1 VVPHDEARPDRAAAA
16 DDGDHGR
23 GDVVGA
29 VGGVGPA
36 GRCLGHGDPLGDRPL
51 DDPLAEAHRR
61 QRTAGEHGAGR
72 GRGRVGGPA
81 PPAPCRARAR
91 RRRRRGVRGGR
102 RPHLGGVA
110 PEPVGG
116 VRRRT
121 MPRDGRPGVV
131 FAGHAA
137 ESNGERSVADRASG
151 AGAATPGCGA
161 CAATDAAP
169 ELTLPS
175 GDTSLG
181 LSASPL
187 PVAEAVSW
195 AVRRDCGAVVL
206 FSGTARDHAPGR
218 PGVARR
224 EYEAYES
231 QVVPRLAAIAEEARA
246 RWPDVGRIALL
257 HRTGVLAV
265 GECAVVVVVS
275 APHREEAFAAARFG
289 IDTLK
294 RTVPI
299 WKRETWAG
307 GESWGLDAQHITD
320 VEAPAP

>member
-1 VVPHDEARPDRAAAA
+1 
-16 DDGDHGR
+16 
-23 GDVVGA
+23 
-29 VGGVGPA
+29 
-36 GRCLGHGDPLGDRPL
+36 
-51 DDPLAEAHRR
+51 
-61 QRTAGEHGAGR
+61 
-72 GRGRVGGPA
+72 
-81 PPAPCRARAR
+81 
-91 RRRRRGVRGGR
+91 
-102 RPHLGGVA
+102 
-110 PEPVGG
+110 
-116 VRRRT
+116 
-121 MPRDGRPGVV
+121 M
-131 FAGHAA
+131 
-137 ESNGERSVADRASG
+137 
-151 AGAATPGCGA
+151 
-161 CAATDAAP
+161 DAAP
-169 ELTLPS
+169 ELTPPS
-175 GDTSLG
+175 GDTWLG
-181 LSASPL
+181 LSAPPL

-195 AVRRDCGAVVL
+195 ALRPACGAVAPVP
-206 FSGTARDHAPGR
+206 GTPRDPAPRRPRGARPES
-218 PGVARR
+218 P
-224 EYEAYES
+224 AYES